1 MMEIPLNPILMMKK
15 DHVFPLYQYYKEMAY
30 VPVLPLAPAMSITR
44 SYFFLQFIDQFL
56 VIGRQKQCNRRDSL
70 VGLHNFFFITI
81 QIDL

>member
-44 SYFFLQFIDQFL
+44 S
-56 VIGRQKQCNRRDSL
+56 
-70 VGLHNFFFITI
+70 FFFCNSSINSWLLGGRNNATDEI
-81 QIDL
+81 P

>member
-44 SYFFLQFIDQFL
+44 SYFFAIHRSILGYWEAETMQQTRFL
-56 VIGRQKQCNRRDSL
+56 SRIYNRFMK
-70 VGLHNFFFITI
+70 N
-81 QIDL
+81 

>member
-44 SYFFLQFIDQFL
+44 SYFFFCNSSINSWLL
-56 VIGRQKQCNRRDSL
+56 GGRNNATDE
-70 VGLHNFFFITI
+70 IP
-81 QIDL
+81 